1 MAELKKTI
9 FTESHRELVRRLVK
23 ARDDAKLNQINAAQK
38 LGRTQSY
45 ISKIESGQRRIDT
58 VQLKEFCRIYKK
70 NLDFFLK

>member
-1 MAELKKTI
+1 MDKTI
-9 FTESHRELVRRLVK
+9 FTDSHKQLVSQLVK
-23 ARDDAKLNQINAAQK
+23 ARKKAKLRQVDAARK

-45 ISKIESGQRRIDT
+45 ISKIESGQRRVDT